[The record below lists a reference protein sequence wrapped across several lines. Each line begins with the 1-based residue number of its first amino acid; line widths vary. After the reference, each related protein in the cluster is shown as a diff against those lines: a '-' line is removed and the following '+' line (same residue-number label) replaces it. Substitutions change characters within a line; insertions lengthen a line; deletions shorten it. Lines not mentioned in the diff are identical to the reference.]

1 MITESIDNAINSL
14 QTLKSDLMFFEN
26 RLQQLEKQQSQDD
39 QFFRDLERLIKDRN
53 NTY

>member
-26 RLQQLEKQQSQDD
+26 RLQQLEKQ
-39 QFFRDLERLIKDRN
+39 
-53 NTY
+53 